1 MLAFLTSR
9 LLQAIPVLFG
19 VSLAVFLML
28 HLIPGDPAALIA
40 GNDATAADVEN
51 VRQSLG
57 LDRPLP
63 AQYVSFVGKALTG
76 DFGKSFRTGRPVLEE
91 VLPRYA
97 HTLALGAIALAIAVL
112 IGMASGIVS
121 AVRRHTIFDN
131 GALLLSL
138 AGVSMPTF
146 FLGLLLMLVFSVW
159 LGWLP
164 LSGMDSWTHFILPAI
179 TLSTA
184 SVAIISRVM
193 HASLIEVLNED
204 YVRTARAKGQRE
216 TIVIWRHA
224 VRNALI
230 PVVTVAGLQLG
241 YLLGGAVVTET
252 VFAWPGLGRLL
263 VQSILARDFPVVQA
277 AVLLLATSFVAINLA
292 TDLIYGLLDPR
303 ISDQ

>member
-216 TIVIWRHA
+216 AIVIWRHA

-241 YLLGGAVVTET
+241 YLLGGAIVTET

>member
-1 MLAFLTSR
+1 MIAFLTSR

-63 AQYVSFVGKALTG
+63 AQYVSFVGKALAG
-76 DFGKSFRTGRPVLEE
+76 DFGKSFRTGRPVLDE

-97 HTLALGAIALAIAVL
+97 NTLALGAIALAIAVL
-112 IGMASGIVS
+112 IGMASGILS
-121 AVRRHTIFDN
+121 AVKRQTVVDN
-131 GALLLSL
+131 GTLLLSL

-216 TIVIWRHA
+216 TVVIWRHA

-277 AVLLLATSFVAINLA
+277 AVLLLAVSFVAINLA

-303 ISDQ
+303 ISGK

>member
-1 MLAFLTSR
+1 M
-9 LLQAIPVLFG
+9 
-19 VSLAVFLML
+19 
-28 HLIPGDPAALIA
+28 
-40 GNDATAADVEN
+40 
-51 VRQSLG
+51 RQSLG

-63 AQYVSFVGKALTG
+63 AQYVGFVGKALTG

-91 VLPRYA
+91 IAPRYSGIA
-97 HTLALGAIALAIAVL
+97 TLGALALALAVV
-112 IGMASGIVS
+112 IGMASGLVS
-121 AVRRHTIFDN
+121 AVRRHTLFEN
-131 GALLLSL
+131 AALLLSP

-164 LSGMDSWTHFILPAI
+164 LSGKDTWAHYILPAI

-184 SVAIISRVM
+184 SIAVISRT
-193 HASLIEVLNED
+193 ARPDRGALRGLRPD
-204 YVRTARAKGQRE
+204 ARAKGQRE
-216 TIVIWRHA
+216 SLVIWRHA

-277 AVLLLATSFVAINLA
+277 AVLLLATTFVVINLV

-303 ISDQ
+303 ISAR

>member
-1 MLAFLTSR
+1 M
-9 LLQAIPVLFG
+9 V
-19 VSLAVFLML
+19 
-28 HLIPGDPAALIA
+28 HLVPGDPAALIA
-40 GNDATAADVEN
+40 GTDATSADVEN

-63 AQYVSFVGKALTG
+63 AQYVGFVTHALTG

-91 VLPRYA
+91 VMPRYA
-97 HTLALGAIALAIAVL
+97 NTVALGALALAIAIL

-121 AVRRHTIFDN
+121 AVRRHTIFDHA
-131 GALLLSL
+131 ALLLSL

-164 LSGMDSWTHFILPAI
+164 LSGKDSWLHYILPAI

-184 SVAIISRVM
+184 SIAIISRVM
-193 HASLIEVLNED
+193 HASLIEVLHED

-216 TIVIWRHA
+216 FLVIWRHA

-277 AVLLLATSFVAINLA
+277 SVLLLASSFVAINLI

-303 ISDQ
+303 ISAQ

>member
-1 MLAFLTSR
+1 MFAFLTGR

-19 VSLAVFLML
+19 VSLAVFAMV

-40 GNDATAADVEN
+40 GPDAAQADVEN

-57 LDRPLP
+57 LDQPLP
-63 AQYVSFVGKALTG
+63 VQYVTFVGKALTG

-91 VLPRYA
+91 IMPRYLN
-97 HTLALGAIALAIAVL
+97 TMALGAIALAIAVL
-112 IGMASGIVS
+112 FGMASGIVS

-131 GALLLSL
+131 AALLLSL

-164 LSGMDSWTHFILPAI
+164 LSGKDTFAHYVLPAI

-184 SVAIISRVM
+184 SIAIISRVM
-193 HASLIEVLNED
+193 HASLIEVLGED

-216 TIVIWRHA
+216 ALVIWRHA
-224 VRNALI
+224 VRNALV

-277 AVLLLATSFVAINLA
+277 AVLLLATTFVAINLV

-303 ISDQ
+303 ISAR

>member
-1 MLAFLTSR
+1 MLAFLSGR
-9 LLQAIPVLFG
+9 VLQAIPVLFG
-19 VSLAVFLML
+19 VSLAVFLMV

-40 GNDATAADVEN
+40 GTEATRADVEN

-63 AQYVSFVGKALTG
+63 TQYISFVGKALAG
-76 DFGKSFRTGRPVLEE
+76 DFGKSFRTGQPVLEE
-91 VLPRYA
+91 IMPRYLN
-97 HTLALGAIALAIAVL
+97 TVALGAIAIAIAVV

-121 AVRRHTIFDN
+121 AVRRHTAFDN
-131 GALLLSL
+131 AALLLSL

-159 LGWLP
+159 LNWLP
-164 LSGMDSWTHFILPAI
+164 LSGKDTWLHYILPAI

-184 SVAIISRVM
+184 SIAVISRIM
-193 HASLIEVLNED
+193 HASLIEVLGED

-216 TIVIWRHA
+216 SLVIWRHA

-230 PVVTVAGLQLG
+230 PVVTVSGLQLG

-277 AVLLLATSFVAINLA
+277 AVLLLATTFVVINLV

-303 ISDQ
+303 IRVR

>member
-1 MLAFLTSR
+1 VT
-9 LLQAIPVLFG
+9 
-19 VSLAVFLML
+19 
-28 HLIPGDPAALIA
+28 
-40 GNDATAADVEN
+40 
-51 VRQSLG
+51 
-57 LDRPLP
+57 
-63 AQYVSFVGKALTG
+63 FVGKALTG

-91 VLPRYA
+91 IMPRYLN
-97 HTLALGAIALAIAVL
+97 TMALGAIALAIAVL
-112 IGMASGIVS
+112 FGMASGIVS

-131 GALLLSL
+131 AALLLSL

-164 LSGMDSWTHFILPAI
+164 LSGKDTFAHYVLPAI

-184 SVAIISRVM
+184 SIAIISRVM
-193 HASLIEVLNED
+193 HASLIEVLGED

-216 TIVIWRHA
+216 ALVIWRHA
-224 VRNALI
+224 VRNALV

-277 AVLLLATSFVAINLA
+277 AVLLLATTFVAINLV

-303 ISDQ
+303 ISAR